1 MVDLP
6 VSCCTEVR
14 HLECSMP
21 SNFTCPFE
29 IESQQSQGHD
39 GPPPSPR
46 RAATPAVQPPSTRR
60 AVSDSDHGSASAST
74 AQALPNPSLER
85 TPPAR
90 HLGREAIQLILRHAA
105 QAPRRWCPLS
115 SNVRQTQSTRWS
127 TCPFRVALRYAIWMR
142 QSSSCTCGS
151 SSQSKVRVTRPAAEP
166 RQCSHP
172 AATTRHAS
180 GGSPRNV
187 FAPASQP
194 RRCLTLRSSGPPPA
208 WRLARQAMQSIIR
221 LAGQAPHRRGPLS
234 SNVMQTQQAPA
245 PPPQRFEQC
254 DD

>member
-1 MVDLP
+1 MFDSP
-6 VSCCTEVR
+6 ASRCTEVR
-14 HLECSMP
+14 HLNAGCFEP
-21 SNFTCPFE
+21 LPFE
-29 IESQQSQGHD
+29 IVPPQCQGHEA
-39 GPPPSPR
+39 R
-46 RAATPAVQPPSTRR
+46 RPFRAQLLRAFTTQQAAGGFCP
-60 AVSDSDHGSASAST
+60 DHSSISVT